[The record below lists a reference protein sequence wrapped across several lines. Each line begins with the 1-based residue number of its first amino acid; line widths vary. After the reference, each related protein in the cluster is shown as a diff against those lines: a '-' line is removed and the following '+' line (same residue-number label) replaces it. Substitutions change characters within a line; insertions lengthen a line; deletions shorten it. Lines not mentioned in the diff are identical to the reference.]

1 MAEIKDYNLD
11 LQKLFVQFM
20 ITDPELYSRV
30 RAIID
35 PKFFDRSMRKVV
47 DLLVSHSEEYST
59 VPTPDIIKAQT
70 GEDIE
75 KLDNIVQHTD
85 WFIDEFETFCRHK
98 SIEKAIIDSADLLE
112 TGRYGEVESRIK
124 DAVQVGLARSLGTD
138 YFEDPGQDLKN

>member
-98 SIEKAIIDSADLLE
+98 SMKKQLSI
-112 TGRYGEVESRIK
+112 
-124 DAVQVGLARSLGTD
+124 VQI
-138 YFEDPGQDLKN
+138 Y

>member
-1 MAEIKDYNLD
+1 MILGILIFLSGITMFKDIDIKDYNLD

-75 KLDNIVQHTD
+75 KLDNII
-85 WFIDEFETFCRHK
+85 FISKET
-98 SIEKAIIDSADLLE
+98 
-112 TGRYGEVESRIK
+112 
-124 DAVQVGLARSLGTD
+124 
-138 YFEDPGQDLKN
+138 

>member
-47 DLLVSHSEEYST
+47 DLLVSHTEEYST

-75 KLDNIVQHTD
+75 KLDNIIQHTD

-112 TGRYGEVESRIK
+112 TGRYGEVEFRIK
-124 DAVQVGLARSLGTD
+124 DAVQVGLARHLVQIILKLGKT
-138 YFEDPGQDLKN
+138 